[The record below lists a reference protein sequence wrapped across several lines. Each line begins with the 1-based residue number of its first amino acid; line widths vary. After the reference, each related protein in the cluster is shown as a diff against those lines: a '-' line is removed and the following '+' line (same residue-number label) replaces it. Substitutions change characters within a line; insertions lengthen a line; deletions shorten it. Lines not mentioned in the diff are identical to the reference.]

1 MLEYLR
7 NILLTMKLNDITVD
21 DALNDLDGFECSI
34 CDYDDVDAQRDLTF
48 DELEML
54 EEHGVKVHWRELED
68 DN

>member
-1 MLEYLR
+1 MKEYIR
-7 NILLTMKLNDITVD
+7 NALLTMKLSGWTVD
-21 DALNDLDGFECSI
+21 DALNDIDGLECSI

-54 EEHGVKVHWRELED
+54 EEHGVKVRWKELED